1 MATIIENS
9 FRRSDVVRQP
19 AEPGNKLVDPGE
31 WYADEFKDSDHW
43 VYQLSETEVAE
54 LLAAV
59 DAVEARGL
67 DIKDIKC
74 DDVKLPGFTVGL
86 KEIHDE
92 LMDGRGFVLIR
103 GLPVADMSRAQA
115 AAAFWIIGAHL
126 GTAISQ
132 NSHGHVLGHV
142 KDLGGDYAT
151 QRGYLTKAFMNFHCD
166 QCDILG
172 LCCLYPAKSGGQ
184 SRICSS
190 VALHNEMF
198 KRRPDLAKELGWK
211 FYRSRTNDV
220 VGDDVPWYRA
230 AVFTFHQGYF
240 AARGVSA
247 NIYKSQKLPGV
258 PKFTDAQKEAMDMFK
273 ALASELSMSFYLE
286 QGDMMFLMNHVAL
299 HARSEFEDW
308 PEPERKRHILRL
320 WLTTHGERPLPA
332 EFAQQMVGIQVE
344 GVELKAS
351 LDAG

>member
-115 AAAFWIIGAHL
+115 AAAFWMPG
-126 GTAISQ
+126 
-132 NSHGHVLGHV
+132 
-142 KDLGGDYAT
+142 
-151 QRGYLTKAFMNFHCD
+151 
-166 QCDILG
+166 
-172 LCCLYPAKSGGQ
+172 
-184 SRICSS
+184 
-190 VALHNEMF
+190 
-198 KRRPDLAKELGWK
+198 
-211 FYRSRTNDV
+211 
-220 VGDDVPWYRA
+220 A
-230 AVFTFHQGYF
+230 AV
-240 AARGVSA
+240 
-247 NIYKSQKLPGV
+247 
-258 PKFTDAQKEAMDMFK
+258 
-273 ALASELSMSFYLE
+273 
-286 QGDMMFLMNHVAL
+286 
-299 HARSEFEDW
+299 
-308 PEPERKRHILRL
+308 
-320 WLTTHGERPLPA
+320 LT
-332 EFAQQMVGIQVE
+332 VG
-344 GVELKAS
+344 
-351 LDAG
+351 